1 MSLIGILTA
10 TEKQVHLGWL
20 HLRHIQ
26 WPLKK
31 PVSQNHWKRNHLSQ
45 SPNPSILIL
54 SDGFKRQTFFKVS
67 HYTFSAMLFRS
78 LQLTQEKTEALSPET
93 SVQEACGSSKKA
105 SCMLSRTKG
114 HLLGPKIVPG
124 SLYLQDSSHSYRQH
138 YSGCL
143 YKQGGRHEVEPIVC
157 TSVEKPDLVLQEA
170 SDSEDLAHSRLW

>member
-1 MSLIGILTA
+1 
-10 TEKQVHLGWL
+10 
-20 HLRHIQ
+20 
-26 WPLKK
+26 
-31 PVSQNHWKRNHLSQ
+31 
-45 SPNPSILIL
+45 
-54 SDGFKRQTFFKVS
+54 
-67 HYTFSAMLFRS
+67 MLFRS

-170 SDSEDLAHSRLW
+170 SDSQGLAHSRLCECDSRQAIETKPNHTNRVVCASRDL